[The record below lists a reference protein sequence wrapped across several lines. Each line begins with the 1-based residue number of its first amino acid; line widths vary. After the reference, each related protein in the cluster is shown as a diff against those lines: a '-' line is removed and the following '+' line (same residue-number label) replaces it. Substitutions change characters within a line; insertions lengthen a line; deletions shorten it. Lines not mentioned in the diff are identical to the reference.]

1 MSLNDIELPDPLLIE
16 LYGDKLLI
24 TAQTKAASQS
34 APHAAATPAPP
45 SQPAPPASR
54 PPAPPAQPAPPS
66 AATPSTYKFLGNN
79 LKKITILVDSPQT
92 AFLPDEEL
100 IFLTKMLEACK
111 LNIGDVA
118 IVNQA
123 NSPVEIASLKRQLSP
138 VFFLLFGP
146 GPEAIGL
153 PIHFPLFK
161 IQPYDQCSY
170 LSIPSLA
177 LLVKPG
183 DESKL
188 LKSKLWVCLRQLF
201 EV

>member
-1 MSLNDIELPDPLLIE
+1 MSLNDIELPDSLITE

-24 TAQTKAASQS
+24 PAQR
-34 APHAAATPAPP
+34 AT
-45 SQPAPPASR
+45 APPA
-54 PPAPPAQPAPPS
+54 A
-66 AATPSTYKFLGNN
+66 YKFLGNN

-92 AFLPDEEL
+92 AFLPDEQL
-100 IFLTKMLEACK
+100 AFLTKMLEACK

-138 VFFLLFGP
+138 LFLLLFGP

-170 LSIPSLA
+170 LSVPSLA
-177 LLVKPG
+177 QLVQPG
-183 DESKL
+183 DDSKL
-188 LKSKLWVCLRQLF
+188 LKSKLWVCLRALF
-201 EV
+201 EI

>member
-1 MSLNDIELPDPLLIE
+1 MPAAA
-16 LYGDKLLI
+16 
-24 TAQTKAASQS
+24 TAQTQS
-34 APHAAATPAPP
+34 
-45 SQPAPPASR
+45 APPASANPR
-54 PPAPPAQPAPPS
+54 PQPLPCAS
-66 AATPSTYKFLGNN
+66 YKFLGNN
-79 LKKITILVDSPQT
+79 LKKITILVDSPQN
-92 AFLPDEEL
+92 AFLPDEQL
-100 IFLTKMLEACK
+100 AFLTKMLEACK

-153 PIHFPLFK
+153 PIHFPFFK

-170 LSIPSLA
+170 LSVPSLA
-177 LLVKPG
+177 QLLQPG

-188 LKSKLWVCLRQLF
+188 LKRKLWVCLRQLF

>member
-1 MSLNDIELPDPLLIE
+1 MNLNTIELPDSLITE

-24 TAQTKAASQS
+24 RTPRPATATTQAS
-34 APHAAATPAPP
+34 APAP
-45 SQPAPPASR
+45 
-54 PPAPPAQPAPPS
+54 
-66 AATPSTYKFLGNN
+66 YKFLGNN

-100 IFLTKMLEACK
+100 TFLTKMLEACK

-123 NSPVEIASLKRQLSP
+123 NAPVEIASLKRQLAP
-138 VFFLLFGP
+138 NALLLFGP

-161 IQPYDQCSY
+161 IQPYDKCSY
-170 LSIPSLA
+170 LSVPSLA
-177 LLVKPG
+177 QLLQPG

-188 LKSKLWVCLRQLF
+188 LKSKLWACLRQLF

>member
-1 MSLNDIELPDPLLIE
+1 MSLNDIELPDSLVTE

-24 TAQTKAASQS
+24 SAQRATPPPPQPAATSQPVPPVIPAATTAQTKAASQS
-34 APHAAATPAPP
+34 APTAVA
-45 SQPAPPASR
+45 
-54 PPAPPAQPAPPS
+54 PS
-66 AATPSTYKFLGNN
+66 AYKFLGNN

-92 AFLPDEEL
+92 AFLPDEQL
-100 IFLTKMLEACK
+100 AFLTKMLEACK

-138 VFFLLFGP
+138 VFLLLFGP

-177 LLVKPG
+177 QLVQPG